1 MIVSKGAQ
9 KKTVPD
15 VRGKSEADARSEIQA
30 AGLTV
35 GSTSTQHDDSVAKGN
50 VISQSVTPGKKV
62 SAGTAVNAVCS
73 PCSADDACAA
83 VSRSLILPQAEALY
97 PG

>member
-1 MIVSKGAQ
+1 MCVENH
-9 KKTVPD
+9 
-15 VRGKSEADARSEIQA
+15 EADARSEIQA

-62 SAGTAVNAVCS
+62 SAGTASIWYLAV
-73 PCSADDACAA
+73 AA
-83 VSRSLILPQAEALY
+83 IR
-97 PG
+97 

>member
-50 VISQSVTPGKKV
+50 VISQSVTPGKKYQPEQP
-62 SAGTAVNAVCS
+62 SIWYLAV
-73 PCSADDACAA
+73 AA
-83 VSRSLILPQAEALY
+83 IR
-97 PG
+97 

>member
-30 AGLTV
+30 KQDL
-35 GSTSTQHDDSVAKGN
+35 
-50 VISQSVTPGKKV
+50 
-62 SAGTAVNAVCS
+62 
-73 PCSADDACAA
+73 
-83 VSRSLILPQAEALY
+83 L
-97 PG
+97 

>member
-1 MIVSKGAQ
+1 M
-9 KKTVPD
+9 
-15 VRGKSEADARSEIQA
+15 RGKSEADARSEIQA

-62 SAGTAVNAVCS
+62 SAGTAVNLVFS
-73 PCSADDACAA
+73 RGRTDK
-83 VSRSLILPQAEALY
+83 VSIQNFAEKMRKNFCHGHLRTV
-97 PG
+97 